1 MQKLISM
8 WLLGLGLFTSSLYS
22 QSVSLDSFQQIQ
34 ALNIQKCA
42 VVQVNASWNYQNR
55 VNIEQL
61 DKLCYIAEIDI
72 ENKTVG
78 AVIVKEWDIDIVPTI
93 IVLKEGVEVKR
104 FEPGISMSFDEK
116 TIIESI
122 RNSIN
127 VCLSFFN

>member
-55 VNIEQL
+55 VDIEQL
-61 DKLCYIAEIDI
+61 TKLCYIAEIDI

-78 AVIVKEWDIDIVPTI
+78 AVIVREWDIDIVPTI

-122 RNSIN
+122 RKE
-127 VCLSFFN
+127 VK

>member
-55 VNIEQL
+55 VNLTQL
-61 DKLCYIAEIDI
+61 NNLCYIAEIDI

-122 RNSIN
+122 RKE
-127 VCLSFFN
+127 VR

>member
-61 DKLCYIAEIDI
+61 NKLCYIAEIDI

-78 AVIVKEWDIDIVPTI
+78 AVIVKEWNIDIVPTI

-104 FEPGISMSFDEK
+104 FEPGISMSFDEN
-116 TIIESI
+116 TIIENI
-122 RNSIN
+122 RKE
-127 VCLSFFN
+127 VK

>member
-55 VNIEQL
+55 VEVEKL
-61 DKLCYIAEIDI
+61 SKLCYVAEIDLN
-72 ENKTVG
+72 NKTVG
-78 AVIVKEWDIDIVPTI
+78 AVIQKEWNINIVPTI
-93 IVLKEGVEVKR
+93 IILKEGKEVMR
-104 FEPGISMSFDEK
+104 YEPGISMRFDEQEVFDK
-116 TIIESI
+116 IKKQIQ
-122 RNSIN
+122 
-127 VCLSFFN
+127 

>member
-78 AVIVKEWDIDIVPTI
+78 AVIVKEWNINIVPTI

-104 FEPGISMSFDEK
+104 FEPGISMSFDEN
-116 TIIESI
+116 TIIENI
-122 RNSIN
+122 RKE
-127 VCLSFFN
+127 VK

>member
-8 WLLGLGLFTSSLYS
+8 WLLGLGFFTSSLYS

-34 ALNIQKCA
+34 ALNIRKCA
-42 VVQVNASWNYQNR
+42 VVQINASWNYQNR

-116 TIIESI
+116 TILESI
-122 RNSIN
+122 RKE
-127 VCLSFFN
+127 VK

>member
-78 AVIVKEWDIDIVPTI
+78 AVIVKEWNIDIVPTI

-104 FEPGISMSFDEK
+104 FEPGISMSFDEN
-116 TIIESI
+116 TIIENI
-122 RNSIN
+122 RKE
-127 VCLSFFN
+127 VK

>member
-78 AVIVKEWDIDIVPTI
+78 AVIVKEWNIDIVPTI

-104 FEPGISMSFDEK
+104 FEPGISMSFDEN

-122 RNSIN
+122 RKE
-127 VCLSFFN
+127 VK

>member
-78 AVIVKEWDIDIVPTI
+78 AVIVKEWNIDIVPTI

-122 RNSIN
+122 RKE
-127 VCLSFFN
+127 VK

>member
-72 ENKTVG
+72 ENITVG
-78 AVIVKEWDIDIVPTI
+78 AVIVKEWNIDIVPTI

-104 FEPGISMSFDEK
+104 FEPGISMSFDEN
-116 TIIESI
+116 TIIENI
-122 RNSIN
+122 RKE
-127 VCLSFFN
+127 VK

>member
-78 AVIVKEWDIDIVPTI
+78 AVIVKEWNIDIVPTI

-122 RNSIN
+122 RKQ
-127 VCLSFFN
+127 VK

>member
-1 MQKLISM
+1 MKKWISM

-55 VNIEQL
+55 VDIEQL
-61 DKLCYIAEIDI
+61 TKLCYIAEIDI

-104 FEPGISMSFDEK
+104 FEPGISMSFDER

-122 RNSIN
+122 RKE
-127 VCLSFFN
+127 VK

>member
-61 DKLCYIAEIDI
+61 TKLCYIAEIDI

-116 TIIESI
+116 SIIESI
-122 RNSIN
+122 RKE
-127 VCLSFFN
+127 VK